1 MAKCAI
7 CKKPFEKKFTTF
19 QKTCSAPT
27 CILEFSRQKKAK
39 EYKATTR
46 KMKAEFNANDRAYNT
61 RKAKEACHAYIRFR
75 DRQQPCISCQRHHEG
90 QYHAGHYLSVGSC
103 TSLRFNEY
111 NIHKQCAPCNN
122 HLSGNQV
129 HYRVNLIDKI
139 GLDHVEWL
147 EGKQEVQNWSI
158 EDLQEIRSYY
168 KEKLAELKRATE

>member
-7 CKKPFEKKFTTF
+7 CKKPFEKRNSLQRVCGFSCAVEFGK
-19 QKTCSAPT
+19 QKA
-27 CILEFSRQKKAK
+27 EK

-46 KMKAEFNANDRAYNT
+46 RMKADFRATDRSYWI
-61 RKAKEACHAYIRFR
+61 KAAQVACNGYVRLR
-75 DRQQPCISCQRHHEG
+75 DAQKPCISCGRFHDG
-90 QYHAGHYLSVGSC
+90 QYHAGHYLSIGSC
-103 TSLRFNEY
+103 ASLRFHAEF
-111 NIHKQCAPCNN
+111 NIHKQCSVCNN

-139 GLDHVEWL
+139 GLAHVEWL